1 MLCVDGMGWDWDW
14 MVIIGHRSSKST
26 FVANKPYRKIIT
38 LEISKMVEKNV
49 KFILITS
56 KH

>member
-1 MLCVDGMGWDWDW
+1 

>member
-26 FVANKPYRKIIT
+26 FSANKPIVNYHTRDIKNGRKECQVHT
-38 LEISKMVEKNV
+38 HHK
-49 KFILITS
+49 
-56 KH
+56 